1 MLTLLFIF
9 LLIALVFNIVKIAL
23 KLTWGIT
30 KFVFSV
36 IVFPI
41 VIIAIALAGFIY
53 IALAILI
60 LAGIISLICNLVLG

>member
-1 MLTLLFIF
+1 MLTLLFIC
-9 LLIALVFNIVKIAL
+9 LLLAVIFNIVKIAL

-41 VIIAIALAGFIY
+41 ILIAIALAGFIY

-60 LAGIISLICNLVLG
+60 IAGLISLVSNLALG